1 LESQKASKNF
11 LENSLN
17 NLNQSAKNI
26 LENAVKLLANFACEN
41 LKMTLHTQQTQTRVA
56 INGFGR
62 IGRYTAK
69 LLLANPKFQ
78 LVAINDL
85 ADNYAIAHLLKY
97 DSVHGRFE
105 SEVKLDAD
113 HLLVNKH
120 EIKLISQANPEE
132 LPWKDLKIDIV
143 IECTGKFTSRTGAEK
158 HLKAG
163 AKKVIISAPVQDT
176 SIPMVVLGVNDH
188 VLEENI
194 DLISNASCT
203 TNCLAPMIQVLEKR
217 FGVIKGF
224 ASTVHSYTND
234 QNLHDAPHKD
244 LRRARA
250 AAYSIIPTTTNAG
263 KALDRILPDLSGRI
277 EASAMRVPVPDGSL
291 TDLIVE
297 LEQSVSAEQ
306 VNEAYLE
313 ASRGNLKGYLAVEED
328 PIVSMDI
335 LGNPNSCIIDL
346 ALTSSKGNLVKV
358 VGWYDN
364 ESGYANR
371 LMDLAEKIS

>member
-1 LESQKASKNF
+1 
-11 LENSLN
+11 
-17 NLNQSAKNI
+17 
-26 LENAVKLLANFACEN
+26 
-41 LKMTLHTQQTQTRVA
+41 MTPTAPALRVA

-69 LLLANPKFQ
+69 LLLQRSDFK

-85 ADNYAIAHLLKY
+85 AEPKSIAHLLKY
-97 DSVHGRFE
+97 DSVHGKLGATISLSEDFLQVDNQKVTLFSE
-105 SEVKLDAD
+105 S
-113 HLLVNKH
+113 
-120 EIKLISQANPEE
+120 NPEN
-132 LPWKDLKIDIV
+132 LPWKELHIDLV
-143 IECTGKFTSRTGAEK
+143 FECTGRFTLKKDAQK

-163 AKKVIISAPVQDT
+163 AKKVIISAPSQEE

-188 VLEENI
+188 ILSSQETIV
-194 DLISNASCT
+194 SNASCT
-203 TNCLAPMIQVLEKR
+203 TNCLAPLVKVLDENFGIIQ
-217 FGVIKGF
+217 GF

-263 KALDRILPDLSGRI
+263 NALDRVVPSLAGKI

-291 TDLIVE
+291 TDLIVTVRKE
-297 LEQSVSAEQ
+297 VTASE
-306 VNEAYLE
+306 VNEAFKK
-313 ASRGNLKGYLAVEED
+313 AAKTNLKGYLEIETD

-335 LGNPNSCIIDL
+335 LGNTHSAILDE
-346 ALTSSKGNLVKV
+346 ALTSTKGNLVKV
-358 VGWYDN
+358 VAWYDN

-371 LMDLAEKIS
+371 LVELAKKIAKT

>member
-1 LESQKASKNF
+1 M
-11 LENSLN
+11 
-17 NLNQSAKNI
+17 LNQAP
-26 LENAVKLLANFACEN
+26 VK
-41 LKMTLHTQQTQTRVA
+41 KIA

-69 LLLANPKFQ
+69 LLFLNPRLQ

-85 ADNYAIAHLLKY
+85 AESTAIAHLLKY
-97 DSVHGRFE
+97 DSVHGKFE
-105 SEVKLDAD
+105 GNVKLDENV
-113 HLLVNKH
+113 LLLNNQPIQLYSK
-120 EIKLISQANPEE
+120 SNPEE
-132 LPWKDLKIDIV
+132 LPWKELGIDIV
-143 IECTGKFTSRTGAEK
+143 IECTGRFTTRAGAEK

-163 AKKVIISAPVQDT
+163 AKKVIISAPVQDE
-176 SIPMVVLGVNDH
+176 SIPMVVLGVNDSILNGSETI
-188 VLEENI
+188 V
-194 DLISNASCT
+194 SNASCT
-203 TNCLAPMIQVLEKR
+203 TNCLAPMIQVLEDS

-234 QNLHDAPHKD
+234 QNLHDAPHRD

-263 KALDRILPDLSGRI
+263 IALDRILPDLAGKI

-297 LEQSVSAEQ
+297 LNQEVTSTQ
-306 VNEAYLE
+306 VNEAYKKAE
-313 ASRGNLKGYLAVEED
+313 KENLKGFLQVESD

-335 LGNPNSCIIDL
+335 IGNPNSCIIDE
-346 ALTSSKGNLVKV
+346 ALTSAKGNLVKV

-371 LMDLAEKIS
+371 LVDLAEKLSKS

>member
-1 LESQKASKNF
+1 MSPQVSITK
-11 LENSLN
+11 
-17 NLNQSAKNI
+17 I
-26 LENAVKLLANFACEN
+26 
-41 LKMTLHTQQTQTRVA
+41 A

-69 LLLANPKFQ
+69 LLLRHPDLQ

-85 ADNYAIAHLLKY
+85 ADPKAIAHLLKY
-97 DSVHGRFE
+97 DSVHGKFDG
-105 SEVKLDAD
+105 EVSLQGER
-113 HLLVNKH
+113 L
-120 EIKLISQANPEE
+120 QAGGRSIQLFSKSNPDD
-132 LPWKDLKIDIV
+132 LPWEKLGVDIV
-143 IECTGKFTSRTGAEK
+143 IECTGRFAHREGAER

-163 AKKVIISAPVQDT
+163 AKKVIISAPVQDE
-176 SIPMVVLGVNDH
+176 SIPMVVLGVNDSI
-188 VLEENI
+188 LDGSETI
-194 DLISNASCT
+194 ISNASCT
-203 TNCLAPMIQVLEKR
+203 TNCLAPMIQVLEEN
-217 FGVIKGF
+217 FGVVKGY

-234 QNLHDAPHKD
+234 QNLHDAPHRD

-263 KALDRILPDLSGRI
+263 KALDRILPKLEGKI

-297 LEQSVSAEQ
+297 LKQDVTAEL
-306 VNEAYLE
+306 VNEAFKNAESGKLE
-313 ASRGNLKGYLAVEED
+313 GYLQVEYD

-335 LGNPNSCIIDL
+335 LGNPHSCIID
-346 ALTSSKGNLVKV
+346 AELTSAKGNLVKV

-371 LMDLAEKIS
+371 LVNLVEKISRN

>member
-1 LESQKASKNF
+1 MSPQFPITK
-11 LENSLN
+11 
-17 NLNQSAKNI
+17 I
-26 LENAVKLLANFACEN
+26 
-41 LKMTLHTQQTQTRVA
+41 A

-69 LLLANPKFQ
+69 LLLHHPSLH

-85 ADNYAIAHLLKY
+85 ADPKAIAHLLKY
-97 DSVHGRFE
+97 DSIHGKFE
-105 SEVKLDAD
+105 EDVSLQEE
-113 HLLVNKH
+113 LLVVNGRSVQLFSK
-120 EIKLISQANPEE
+120 ANPEE
-132 LPWKDLKIDIV
+132 LPWKELGVDVV
-143 IECTGKFTSRTGAEK
+143 IECTGRFTDRIGAEK
-158 HLKAG
+158 HLNAG
-163 AKKVIISAPVQDT
+163 AKKVIISAPVQDEN
-176 SIPMVVLGVNDH
+176 IPMVVLGVNDAI
-188 VLEENI
+188 LDGSETI
-194 DLISNASCT
+194 ISNASCT
-203 TNCLAPMIQVLEKR
+203 TNCLAPMIQVLDEH
-217 FGVIKGF
+217 FGVEKGY

-263 KALDRILPDLSGRI
+263 KALDRILPELKGKI

-297 LEQSVSAEQ
+297 LKQEVTADQINQAYKNAESGKLRGFLQ
-306 VNEAYLE
+306 VE
-313 ASRGNLKGYLAVEED
+313 SD

-335 LGNPNSCIIDL
+335 LGNPHSCIIDE
-346 ALTSSKGNLVKV
+346 ALTSAKGNLVKV

-371 LMDLAEKIS
+371 LVNLVEKVTGN

>member
-1 LESQKASKNF
+1 MQK
-11 LENSLN
+11 
-17 NLNQSAKNI
+17 
-26 LENAVKLLANFACEN
+26 
-41 LKMTLHTQQTQTRVA
+41 QTPLTRIA

-69 LLLANPKFQ
+69 LLLSHPRLQ

-85 ADNYAIAHLLKY
+85 AEPEAIAHLLKY
-97 DSVHGRFE
+97 DSVHGKFE
-105 SEVKLDAD
+105 GKV
-113 HLLVNKH
+113 LLENSLLFLNDQPVQLFSK
-120 EIKLISQANPEE
+120 SNPEE
-132 LPWKDLKIDIV
+132 LPWRELAIDVV
-143 IECTGKFTSRTGAEK
+143 IECTGRFTTQSGAEK

-163 AKKVIISAPVQDT
+163 AKKVIISAPVKDE
-176 SIPMVVLGVNDH
+176 SIPMVVLGVNDSI
-188 VLEENI
+188 LNGSETI
-194 DLISNASCT
+194 ISNASCT
-203 TNCLAPMIQVLEKR
+203 TNCLAPMLQVLEEN
-217 FGVIKGF
+217 FGVVKGF

-234 QNLHDAPHKD
+234 QNLHDAPHRD

-263 KALDRILPDLSGRI
+263 IALDRILPELAGKI

-297 LEQSVSAEQ
+297 LKQEVSADQ
-306 VNEAYLE
+306 VNEAYKKAE
-313 ASRGNLKGYLAVEED
+313 KGKLKGFLQVESD

-335 LGNPNSCIIDL
+335 LGNTNSCIIDE
-346 ALTSSKGNLVKV
+346 ALTSAKGNLVKV

-371 LMDLAEKIS
+371 LVNLVEKISGN